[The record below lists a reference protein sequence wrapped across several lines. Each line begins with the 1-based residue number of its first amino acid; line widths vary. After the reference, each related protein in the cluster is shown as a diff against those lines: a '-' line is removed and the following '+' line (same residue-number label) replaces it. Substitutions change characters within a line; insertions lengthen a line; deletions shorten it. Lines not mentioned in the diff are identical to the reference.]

1 MVNVAFSPSRIEAQ
15 NTTAAQLFIIKTLHG
30 VITGCA
36 GKRNGE
42 IAHGKVNTRYINSNY
57 GACK

>member
-36 GKRNGE
+36 GLRNGE
-42 IAHGKVNTRYINSNY
+42 IAKKVSAHGYD
-57 GACK
+57 